1 MRSGGG
7 RWPADCSGGLGHG
20 GAGLGLI
27 GGKDVTGTAGD
38 DCIVG
43 LGGDDVLDGLGGAAQ
58 ALIGAVAR
66 GARA

>member
-1 MRSGGG
+1 M
-7 RWPADCSGGLGHG
+7 
-20 GAGLGLI
+20 GLI